1 MICEILSTFT
11 FEEEN
16 TMNRPKRHHY
26 VPEMLLRNFTN
37 KNGRLHF
44 FRKSSKEKCILETEP
59 RNFCVEC
66 ELYTVYDSAGAAD
79 ASLEKYLSQLEG
91 EAAPVIMKII
101 KEARAGKPPG
111 LTSSEKETW
120 DRFLVCQWARTPDTT
135 DQVLSRRK
143 KKTKEELAAL
153 KEEIGKE
160 HLFYDLPNPPQ
171 YRLEILGNK
180 GLLVAVIH
188 NSKKS
193 FVIGSSPVARFGHG
207 IPLTDPTVEF
217 WLPVAPDIAVTP
229 YFARGHEELR
239 EAQDATIEKI
249 NKEIFR
255 QSSAIG
261 GCSGKSIASLAGLPL
276 RNK

>member
-1 MICEILSTFT
+1 
-11 FEEEN
+11 
-16 TMNRPKRHHY
+16 MNRPKRHHY

-91 EAAPVIMKII
+91 EAAPVIKKII
-101 KEARAGKPPG
+101 DKARAGELPR

-120 DRFLVCQWARTPDTT
+120 DRFLICQWARTPDMINLI
-135 DQVLSRRK
+135 LSRGK
-143 KKTKEELAAL
+143 KKTKKELAAL
-153 KEEIGKE
+153 KEKIGKK
-160 HLFYDLPNPPQ
+160 HLFYDLLNPPP

-180 GLLVAVIH
+180 GLLVVIIR
-188 NSKKS
+188 NSEKS
-193 FVIGSSPVARFGHG
+193 FVIGGSPVARFGNG

-217 WLPVAPDIAVTP
+217 WLPVARDVAVTP

-239 EAQDATIEKI
+239 EAQDADVRKI
-249 NKEIFR
+249 NEEIFR

-261 GCSGKSIASLAGLPL
+261 GCSNKSIASLI
-276 RNK
+276 